1 MTVQLLQGQISVAVS
16 LSTDRI
22 ADKLLR
28 LFHISP
34 ADDLYPFAGFKILV
48 VLKKVLDLLQ
58 RDSGQVSISPH
69 MLVVLR
75 YDLPPNPARVS
86 RSGYADMAPRDSRS
100 VNPAAMSF
108 GLQISD

>member
-75 YDLPPNPARVS
+75 
-86 RSGYADMAPRDSRS
+86 
-100 VNPAAMSF
+100 
-108 GLQISD
+108 

>member
-1 MTVQLLQGQISVAVS
+1 VTVQLLQGQISVAVS

-34 ADDLYPFAGFKILV
+34 ADDLCPFTGFKILV

-58 RDSGQVSISPH
+58 RDSEQVSISPH

-75 YDLPPNPARVS
+75 
-86 RSGYADMAPRDSRS
+86 
-100 VNPAAMSF
+100 
-108 GLQISD
+108 